1 MKTRFLIP
9 IALVFFLFYTPSCK
23 HKDRR
28 KEERPLPPPLEEV
41 RERLKDLFNYTDS
54 VNTLITTDLNWQ
66 INKAYSN
73 NGMEPFWVQ
82 LNYKPTPNSRSVEE
96 ELAALSQE
104 GIYELDSAVGHLLHL
119 RSALDSPKPKIEDA
133 VAYEVWMTQCVFKA
147 AKLLL
152 QGTVSPNKLDPSWH
166 YSNDSSWH
174 LPELLASVDS
184 GIFTLDSC
192 RSHWPLYPALVQ
204 QLDFYK
210 QLSLDSD
217 YLALLPIMD
226 NTDTTDTLALTAL
239 ETSTYYKLLQRE
251 VQLAPD
257 DTVISDNETLLA
269 IYQKQQGLTK
279 TGHLDAATQAR
290 LLLPI
295 GLKIGTIEANLERLR
310 WMKQETGSRYILVQ
324 VPLMEFKFWEHDSLA
339 MHMNVIVGKCDRQT
353 PSLYALMTNV
363 VLNPQWGVPPTI
375 LKKDVL
381 PGIQKTGNKYL
392 TRKGLK
398 AFDRKGNVVNADQI
412 TSKNYRRYQYRQAPG
427 ESNALGNV
435 KFNLPNPWDIYLH
448 DTPHR
453 GDFNKPNRALSS
465 GCIRLQYP
473 LQLASYILN
482 NIEQKKYSDE
492 RLQKIVKTHKT
503 QWLVLYN
510 KIPVHIVYI
519 TSALDDEQGMA
530 RFLPDIYNRDSV
542 LIAHLSSRH

>member
-1 MKTRFLIP
+1 MKTRLLVP
-9 IALVFFLFYTPSCK
+9 IALVFVLFYTQSCK
-23 HKDRR
+23 HKERR

-41 RERLKDLFNYTDS
+41 RERLKEIFTYTDS
-54 VNTLITTDLNWQ
+54 VNTLLATDLDWQ

-82 LNYKPTPNSRSVEE
+82 LNYKPTANSKSVED
-96 ELAALSQE
+96 ELAALHRE
-104 GIYELDSAVGHLLHL
+104 GIYELDSAVGHLMHL

-147 AKLLL
+147 GKLLM
-152 QGTVSPNKLDPSWH
+152 QGTASPNKLDPTWH
-166 YSNDSSWH
+166 YVNDSNWH
-174 LPELLASVDS
+174 LPQLLANVDS

-210 QLSLDSD
+210 QLATDST
-217 YLALLPIMD
+217 YLALFPVID
-226 NTDTTDTLALTAL
+226 STDTLADNTLDAD
-239 ETSTYYKLLQRE
+239 SYYSLLQRE
-251 VQLAPD
+251 LQLPTD
-257 DTVISDNETLLA
+257 DSDITDNTVLLA
-269 IYQKQQGLTK
+269 HYQKQQGLRATNQLDSATK
-279 TGHLDAATQAR
+279 AR
-290 LLLPI
+290 LIMPI
-295 GLKIGTIEANLERLR
+295 SLKIGTIEANLERLR
-310 WMKQETGSRYILVQ
+310 WMKQQPGDRCILVQ
-324 VPLMEFKFWEHDSLA
+324 VPLMEFKLFERDSLA
-339 MHMNVIVGKCDRQT
+339 MHMNVVVGKRDRQT
-353 PSLYALMTNV
+353 PSLYAMMTNV

-392 TRKGLK
+392 ARKGLK

-412 TSKNYRRYQYRQAPG
+412 NSKNYRRYQYRQAPG

-453 GDFNKPNRALSS
+453 DDFTKPNRALSS
-465 GCIRLQYP
+465 GCIRLQHP

-482 NIEQKKYSDE
+482 TVEQKKYSDE

-503 QWLVLYN
+503 QWLVLHN

-519 TSALDDEQGMA
+519 TSAIDDEQGLA
-530 RFLPDIYNRDSV
+530 RFLPDIYNRDSS
-542 LIAHLSSRH
+542 LIAHLANRH